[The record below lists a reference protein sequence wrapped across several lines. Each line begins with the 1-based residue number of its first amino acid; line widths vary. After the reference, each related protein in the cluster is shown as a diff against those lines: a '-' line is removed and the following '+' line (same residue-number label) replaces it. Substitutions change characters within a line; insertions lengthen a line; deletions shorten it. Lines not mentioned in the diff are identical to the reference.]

1 MRQNWLILTIL
12 TYSNQ
17 IVSTFS
23 VHNRLFLKTLQPCK
37 LRKKKN
43 KVNKKKLV
51 TMSCRQSCQ
60 SRHPCTKG
68 NIRAVCEESHFY
80 SLPPATV
87 HAVATTNSKNVETL
101 PRKTTFLASNRS
113 WSQVCEI

>member
-43 KVNKKKLV
+43 KVNKKKIGYKE
-51 TMSCRQSCQ
+51 M
-60 SRHPCTKG
+60 
-68 NIRAVCEESHFY
+68 
-80 SLPPATV
+80 
-87 HAVATTNSKNVETL
+87 
-101 PRKTTFLASNRS
+101 
-113 WSQVCEI
+113 

>member
-37 LRKKKN
+37 LRKKKKN
-43 KVNKKKLV
+43 KVNKKKIGYNEL
-51 TMSCRQSCQ
+51 
-60 SRHPCTKG
+60 
-68 NIRAVCEESHFY
+68 
-80 SLPPATV
+80 
-87 HAVATTNSKNVETL
+87 
-101 PRKTTFLASNRS
+101 
-113 WSQVCEI
+113 